1 MPKISVE
8 VPQRG
13 LDARRR
19 RVEVAAPLLS
29 QSPAA
34 PLGVRPRVRRCLP
47 RLGLEQVPLHV
58 QLQQLSFKRS
68 APRRVGLVARRRE
81 GRAVAGR
88 EGRRRA
94 GEPRRRGLGPD
105 LGRPVARG
113 VLGGRERGEGRRAG
127 GQPLRGA
134 SGGLPRNGGRRRR
147 RREVRRRAEARFARR
162 RRPLA
167 PQASDLGGVAA
178 HLLAQRV
185 VGRA

>member
-8 VPQRG
+8 VPQRR

-19 RVEVAAPLLS
+19 RIQVAPPLLS

-47 RLGLEQVPLHV
+47 RLGLEEVPLHV

-68 APRRVGLVARRRE
+68 APRRVGLIAIRRE
-81 GRAVAGR
+81 GCAVTRR

-105 LGRPVARG
+105 LRRPVASG

-127 GQPLRGA
+127 GEVL
-134 SGGLPRNGGRRRR
+134 GGRAGRRERRARDGGRRRP
-147 RREVRRRAEARFARR
+147 V
-162 RRPLA
+162 
-167 PQASDLGGVAA
+167 
-178 HLLAQRV
+178 
-185 VGRA
+185 